1 MKRDKLGA
9 NLLAVAAIAGLG
21 LFLSIPDANAQGTRR
36 KRVPPT
42 SARTV
47 PVQPQTEPLI
57 ISRAEDFP
65 DTETQP
71 VVTTPV
77 PSSDEPV
84 RAADESAKTIEDLK
98 NRVKSLESGKKADQD
113 EKQKRLLMNLDIL
126 SKAEQRSE
134 SLRKQLFEMIERE
147 SAIRTKLDLIEVDI
161 RPDSIERSVA
171 FAGTLRPEELR
182 NIRKKNL
189 EVERTN
195 LQSLLG
201 EIQRTKTSLE
211 LNVQK
216 ADILVDKLRSKVEKE
231 IDAALIDDPENL

>member
-1 MKRDKLGA
+1 MKKVKLGS
-9 NLLAVAAIAGLG
+9 NVLAVAAVAGLG
-21 LFLSIPDANAQGTRR
+21 LIFSIPDANGQGTLR
-36 KRVPPT
+36 KRVPAT
-42 SARTV
+42 STRIV
-47 PVQPQTEPLI
+47 PVQSQTEPLI

-65 DTETQP
+65 DTGTQP
-71 VVTTPV
+71 LVTSSTPK
-77 PSSDEPV
+77 PEDTV
-84 RAADESAKTIEDLK
+84 RTGDESEKTIEDLK
-98 NRVKSLESGKKADQD
+98 NRVKSLESGKKSDQD
-113 EKQKRLLMNLDIL
+113 DKQKRLLMNLDIL

-147 SAIRTKLDLIEVDI
+147 SAIKTKLDTIEVDV
-161 RPDSIERSVA
+161 RPESIERSVA

-216 ADILVDKLRSKVEKE
+216 ADILVDKLRLKVEKE
-231 IDAALIDDPENL
+231 IDAALIDDPEKL